1 MRRGGAVIPGVR
13 EHARHVMRE
22 VWRRLRREDGNAVVE
37 FVGLSIVLM
46 IPLVYLVLT
55 LSQVQAASFAADTA
69 ARQATRIAATE
80 TDPVARQGRLEV
92 LVGHI
97 AADYGV
103 PITPDALT
111 LTCETS
117 TCAEG
122 GETVRVDVNV
132 AVPLPGLGMIG
143 IEAGPVTVSSTHM
156 LRADEGSG
164 EDP

>member
-1 MRRGGAVIPGVR
+1 MSRGRGASPSVG
-13 EHARHVMRE
+13 E
-22 VWRRLRREDGNAVVE
+22 RLRRMAREFRKRLERDDGNAVVE
-37 FVGLSIVLM
+37 FVGLSIVIM

-55 LSQVQAASFAADTA
+55 LAQVQAASFAADTA

-80 TDPVARQGRLEV
+80 TDPAARHDRLEV

-132 AVPLPGLGMIG
+132 AVPLPGLGMLG
-143 IEAGPVTVSSTHM
+143 IDAGPVTVSSTHM

-164 EDP
+164 ERP